1 MIPFVFKALVVATT
15 FLVGVITKEV
25 VVKDQQ
31 LMKQLAEKTA
41 QEVIKQK

>member
-15 FLVGVITKEV
+15 FLVGVIT
-25 VVKDQQ
+25 VKDQQ